1 MSSYRIALV
10 ESIDDGSGQSGSRV
24 VGILTDPELC
34 RCALERLITR
44 RETELHRLRRLDRKN
59 SRSSRDG

>member
-1 MSSYRIALV
+1 MSYRIALV

-34 RCALERLITR
+34 RCALDRLISR
-44 RETELHRLRRLDRKN
+44 RETELHRLRKLDRKD
-59 SRSSRDG
+59 SRGIRDG